1 MPKKAG
7 RPTKITDDVINQM
20 RSYMMAGVSLKDACE
35 LVGIGVTTWREF
47 EQKEPNFRRKRKKWQ
62 GMLKARAK
70 VNIAEQVF
78 GNKEKGIEP
87 NLGWSQYVLDRAMD
101 QETKN
106 AQNALTRANA
116 RKVNMETK
124 RIEAEIARLNSND
137 EGITKIVFS
146 DDLKPDKEDDSKQK
160 GSEDNGADTK
170 PE

>member
-78 GNKEKGIEP
+78 GNKEKGIESTIGSWRGFVVKKDTP
-87 NLGWSQYVLDRAMD
+87 PEVKEKL
-101 QETKN
+101 TKQLKM
-106 AQNALTRANA
+106 AYD
-116 RKVNMETK
+116 TK
-124 RIEAEIARLNSND
+124 EYKKFAHDNFVDIG
-137 EGITKIVFS
+137 EGY
-146 DDLKPDKEDDSKQK
+146 LEDDEFEKKMNRERKKFEKVAQDLDMK
-160 GSEDNGADTK
+160 
-170 PE
+170 

>member
-7 RPTKITDDVINQM
+7 RPTKITDNVINQM

-116 RKVNMETK
+116 RKINAEIERIKAETK
-124 RIEAEIARLNSND
+124 RLNSND

-146 DDLKPDKEDDSKQK
+146 DDLKPDKEDDTRQK
-160 GSEDNGADTK
+160 GSEDDGASAK
-170 PE
+170 PK